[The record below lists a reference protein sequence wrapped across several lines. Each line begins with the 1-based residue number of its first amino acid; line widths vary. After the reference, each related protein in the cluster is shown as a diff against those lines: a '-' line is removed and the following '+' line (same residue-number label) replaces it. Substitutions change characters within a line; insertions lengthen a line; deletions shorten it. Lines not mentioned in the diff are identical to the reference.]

1 MVAYQLQDIR
11 FVVYQKDLYVGIRH
25 VKNVLVRLSG
35 SKVKKMETHPRGG
48 ARLFTKIL
56 ICLYTAVTSP
66 PGTYSKSLRKA
77 SALSSAARISSASS
91 GVLSL
96 YPR

>member
-35 SKVKKMETHPRGG
+35 SKVKKMETGNATTIERVRMRRAKTFG
-48 ARLFTKIL
+48 LQSKIRKSTM
-56 ICLYTAVTSP
+56 TAEATWC
-66 PGTYSKSLRKA
+66 TANKR
-77 SALSSAARISSASS
+77 
-91 GVLSL
+91 
-96 YPR
+96 